1 MQKVYLCMDIEKDFQ
16 SEFTLLKKEG
26 RLTGDWVNIY
36 NHCKLEGEIAII
48 LSRLVDLN
56 EVDSKI
62 LIKAAILHDWYKRY
76 EIEQVKGL
84 GMEDYKNSEND
95 SYNKLLVLGVQ
106 KRIVEVAHSVG
117 SLSLEEIMNSRDLL
131 KKLMHFIDD
140 ICLGDKIVEIDRRID
155 YNERNYPQ
163 LSKEGREEFEGRTY
177 FEMQRIVGK
186 QIQTEIEDILK
197 IEPNSLISLIKK
209 NWESSKKSN

>member
-1 MQKVYLCMDIEKDFQ
+1 MDIEKEFQ
-16 SEFTLLKKEG
+16 PEFDLLKNEG
-26 RLTGDWVNIY
+26 RLIGDWFNIY
-36 NHCKLEGEIAII
+36 NHCKLEGEVAII

-76 EIEQVKGL
+76 EIEQAKGL
-84 GMEDYKNSEND
+84 GITEYKNSEND
-95 SYNKLLVLGVQ
+95 SYNKLLALGVE

-117 SLSLEEIMNSRDLL
+117 SLSLEEIMNSQDLI

-140 ICLGDKIVEIDRRID
+140 ICLGDRIAEIDERID
-155 YNERNYPQ
+155 YNERKYPQ
-163 LSKEGREEFEGRTY
+163 LNEEGRKMFEGRTY
-177 FEMQRIVGK
+177 FEMQRVVGK
-186 QIQTEIEDILK
+186 QIQSEIEDILK

-209 NWESSKKSN
+209 HWESSKKSN

>member
-1 MQKVYLCMDIEKDFQ
+1 MDIEKKFQ
-16 SEFTLLKKEG
+16 PEFDLLKKEG

-76 EIEQVKGL
+76 EIEQAKGL
-84 GMEDYKNSEND
+84 GIAEYKNSEND
-95 SYNKLLVLGVQ
+95 SYNKLLALGVE

-117 SLSLEEIMNSRDLL
+117 SLSLEEIIGSQNLL
-131 KKLMHFIDD
+131 KRTMHFIDD
-140 ICLGDKIVEIDRRID
+140 ICLGDKIVEIDERID
-155 YNERNYPQ
+155 YNEKKYPQ
-163 LSKEGREEFEGRTY
+163 LNEDRRKIFEGRTY
-177 FEMQRIVGK
+177 FEMQRVVGK
-186 QIQTEIEDILK
+186 RIQSEIEDILK
-197 IEPNSLISLIKK
+197 IEPNSLIPLIKK
-209 NWESSKKSN
+209 NWGNSKKSH